1 MEDDDE
7 LLIRRKRVDEE
18 GEWEYECVYCEKW
31 LPKNRF
37 RGCIDCIDAYGN
49 CLMCSSCK
57 SKKAQITQK
66 ENLNN
71 ELNKIMKAMG
81 FDVDSDIPIYIQF
94 HEKHNLPL
102 KRRDR

>member
-1 MEDDDE
+1 MENDYE
-7 LLIRRKRVDEE
+7 LLTRRKRVDAE
-18 GEWEYECVYCEKW
+18 GEWVYECVSCENW
-31 LPKNRF
+31 LLKSKF
-37 RGCIDCIDAYGN
+37 RGCVDYIDAYGN

-66 ENLNN
+66 DNLNN
-71 ELNKIMKAMG
+71 ELNKIMKGMG